1 MKNTFL
7 LLKYM
12 AVAISLTFSFS
23 ITSFA
28 QRLPDFE
35 DFKAGDVIQYSLKIP
50 GKFES
55 FEYQITEASSSGLK
69 GLVVRG
75 TKSNEFTAPKNGYLE
90 KEFCFV
96 NGQKCSWSP
105 AVKFFDGEMKVGDKW
120 KSTYVVTS
128 EEALVDQSIE
138 HKVEKFEKIKIKLG
152 EFETYRI
159 FASGP
164 MKATLFKNNEVLK
177 GSLKMTYWVGVFNKR
192 LVILKREYSNDFRQS
207 FSQELQAVTSK
218 LE

>member
-1 MKNTFL
+1 MKNVFVFL
-7 LLKYM
+7 KFL
-12 AVAISLTFSFS
+12 AAAISLIFS

-35 DFKAGDVIQYSLKIP
+35 DVKAGDVIQYSLKIP
-50 GKFES
+50 GKSES
-55 FEYQITEASSSGLK
+55 FEYQITEASSSGLQ

-75 TKSNEFTAPKNGYLE
+75 KKSNEFTAPKNGYLE

-96 NGQKCSWSP
+96 DGQRCSWSP
-105 AVKFFDGEMKVGDKW
+105 AVKFFDGEIKVGDKW
-120 KSTYVVTS
+120 KSTYVVTT
-128 EEALVDQSIE
+128 EDALVDQSIE
-138 HKVEKFEKIKIKLG
+138 HKVEKFEKIKIRLG

-164 MKATLFKNNEVLK
+164 MKATLFKNNEVFK

-192 LVILKREYSNDFRQS
+192 LVILKREYSNDFQQS
-207 FSQELQAVTSK
+207 FSQELQSLTVKS
-218 LE
+218 E

>member
-1 MKNTFL
+1 MKRDTVFL
-7 LLKYM
+7 RFLA
-12 AVAISLTFSFS
+12 AVVGVIFS
-23 ITSFA
+23 ISSFA

-35 DFKAGDVIQYSLKIP
+35 DIKAGDVIQYSLKIP
-50 GKFES
+50 GKSES
-55 FEYQITEASSSGLK
+55 FEYQITEASSLGLK

-75 TKSNEFTAPKNGYLE
+75 MRSNEFTAPQNGYLE

-96 NGQKCSWSP
+96 DGQKCSWSP
-105 AVKFFDGEMKVGDKW
+105 AVKFFDGGMKVGDKW
-120 KSTYVVTS
+120 KSSYVVTT

-152 EFETYRI
+152 EFETYRV

-164 MKATLFKNNEVLK
+164 MKATLFKNNEVFK

-207 FSQELQAVTSK
+207 FSQELQSVTVKS
-218 LE
+218 E

>member
-1 MKNTFL
+1 MKNIL
-7 LLKYM
+7 ILLKNWI
-12 AVAISLTFSFS
+12 VAINLIFSFS

-28 QRLPDFE
+28 QLLPDFE
-35 DFKAGDVIQYSLKIP
+35 DVKAGDVIQYSMKIP
-50 GKFES
+50 GKSEL
-55 FEYQITEASSSGLK
+55 FEYQITEVSSLGIK
-69 GLVVRG
+69 GQVVKG

-96 NGQKCSWSP
+96 DGQKCSWSP
-105 AVKFFDGEMKVGDKW
+105 AVKFFDGEIKVGDKW
-120 KSTYVVTS
+120 KSTYVVTT

-152 EFETYRI
+152 EFESFKI

-164 MKATLFKNNEVLK
+164 MKATLLKNNEVFK

-207 FSQELQAVTSK
+207 FSQELLAITAKSD
-218 LE
+218 

>member
-1 MKNTFL
+1 MKRDAVFL
-7 LLKYM
+7 RFLA
-12 AVAISLTFSFS
+12 AVVGVIFS
-23 ITSFA
+23 ISSFA

-35 DFKAGDVIQYSLKIP
+35 DIKAGDVIQYSLKIP
-50 GKFES
+50 GKSES
-55 FEYQITEASSSGLK
+55 FEYQITEASSLGLK

-75 TKSNEFTAPKNGYLE
+75 MRSNEFTAPQNGYLE

-96 NGQKCSWSP
+96 DGQKCSWSP
-105 AVKFFDGEMKVGDKW
+105 AVKFFDGGMKVGDKW
-120 KSTYVVTS
+120 KSSYVVTT

-152 EFETYRI
+152 EFETYRV

-164 MKATLFKNNEVLK
+164 MKATLFKNNEVFK

-207 FSQELQAVTSK
+207 FSQELQSVTVKS
-218 LE
+218 E